1 MIEIDYKP
9 VLENNTYKYINVVS
23 SAGIIIERFTCK
35 DVMSK
40 YLVQNCFLPME
51 WRAYWREHTNET
63 FITVFVL

>member
-35 DVMSK
+35 DKMSS
-40 YLVQNCFLPME
+40 YLVKNAFLPIE
-51 WRAYWREHTNET
+51 WRAYFREHTNET

>member
-35 DVMSK
+35 HKMSS
-40 YLVQNCFLPME
+40 YLVQNCLLPME
-51 WRAYWREHTNET
+51 WRAYFREHTNET